1 MFINSMGKLKTL
13 WHSLLICL
21 VALLVLTIAV
31 LLLVQPIMSI
41 SKNYIYLIFVIFI
54 LWILVPI
61 SIVLLYFHN
70 HVKRH
75 YEYEQFRE
83 VVLKLQLGEK
93 SIRLDEEDDESRYY
107 VATTFNHLVDY
118 YQAALET
125 LEKQNLSLA
134 QANERYQ
141 VIIDYTNE
149 IIFDWDFETDEAE
162 YSLTWWR
169 KFGMDPVQK
178 DVSLELLKGEFVHR
192 DDRSVFSKWVSRI
205 YKGTEKSK
213 EEFRFSTIDGD
224 YHWVRIRTVP
234 IKNEEG
240 QAVRVVGL
248 IQDIDESKKRVAA
261 LEHRADFDHL
271 TQIFNRSAFEMRVQ
285 QLIDSKIDFALL
297 YIDIDNFRV
306 FNTRFGHE
314 FGDRVIQFI
323 GTKLSESLGQASFAG
338 RVGGDEFI
346 VCVTDKKE
354 MENVTEVAQ
363 RILDKLKAGLNVR
376 ESNEPVQVH
385 CSIGIIFY
393 PKDGDTLIELSSK
406 SDKAM
411 YEVKNSGKNG
421 YKIFES

>member
-1 MFINSMGKLKTL
+1 MFNSIIKLKTL

-21 VALLVLTIAV
+21 IALLVLTIAILV
-31 LLLVQPIMSI
+31 LVQPIMRI
-41 SKNYIYLIFVIFI
+41 SKNYTFLIFIIFI
-54 LWILVPI
+54 LWILVPM
-61 SIVLLYFHN
+61 SIVLLYIHN

-93 SIRLDEEDDESRYY
+93 STRLDEEDDESRYY
-107 VATTFNHLVDY
+107 VATSFNHLVDY
-118 YQAALET
+118 YQAALEA
-125 LEKQNLSLA
+125 LEKENLRLS

-141 VIIDYTNE
+141 LIIDYTNE

-169 KFGMDPVQK
+169 KFGKDPVQR
-178 DVSLELLKGEFVHR
+178 DVSEEMVKGDYVHR
-192 DDRSVFSKWVSRI
+192 DDRSVFSQWVKRI
-205 YKGTEKSK
+205 YKGKEKSK
-213 EEFRFSTIDGD
+213 EEFRFSTINGD

-234 IKNEEG
+234 IKNETGE
-240 QAVRVVGL
+240 AVRVVGL

-285 QLIDSKIDFALL
+285 QLIDSNIHFALL

-323 GTKLSESLGQASFAG
+323 GAKLTEALGKSGFAG

-346 VCVTDKKE
+346 VCVTDKEDMGKI
-354 MENVTEVAQ
+354 TEIAQ
-363 RILDKLKAGLNVR
+363 RILDKLKGGLNVR

-393 PKDGDTLIELSSK
+393 PKDGSNLMELSSK

-421 YKIFES
+421 YKIFDA